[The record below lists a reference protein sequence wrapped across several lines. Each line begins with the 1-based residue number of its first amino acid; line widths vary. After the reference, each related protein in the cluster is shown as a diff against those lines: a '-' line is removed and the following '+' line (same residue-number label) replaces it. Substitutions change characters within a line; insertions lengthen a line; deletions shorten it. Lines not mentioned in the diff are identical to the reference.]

1 MKADEIRTLY
11 EFNEWANRKFIEAV
25 QSISEEKYSMKI
37 KSSFASI
44 RETIAHIVSSE
55 WIWLQRW
62 LGNNPSAPPDWSDK
76 PSIKPLVEKLNE
88 VEAERNKFLFNLKDE
103 DLNKL
108 LIYNLLSGKTQQNI
122 LQEVLQHVVNHST
135 YHRGQLATLF
145 RQIDEKPPSTDLITF
160 YRENNTG

>member
-160 YRENNTG
+160 YRENNAG